1 MSEDRSESK
10 GELTVDDIRKAIRL
24 MRSGPSHTEIAA
36 AIWRQIEEDA
46 KRLGVSLTEPKPKEE
61 E

>member
-1 MSEDRSESK
+1 
-10 GELTVDDIRKAIRL
+10 